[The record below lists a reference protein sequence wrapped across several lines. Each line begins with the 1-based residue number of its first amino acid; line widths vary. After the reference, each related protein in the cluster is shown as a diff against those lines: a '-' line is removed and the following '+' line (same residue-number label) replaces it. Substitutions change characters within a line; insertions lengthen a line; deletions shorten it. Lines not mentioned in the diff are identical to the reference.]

1 MNYNLRIKK
10 TANRL
15 KEVKM
20 TAKLMLESNQLRRA
34 KTADRLILL
43 KDQAALQKVRFQMR
57 LYVNT

>member
-1 MNYNLRIKK
+1 MNYNLRTKK

-57 LYVNT
+57 RYVNT

>member
-20 TAKLMLESNQLRRA
+20 TAKLISESNQLRRA

-57 LYVNT
+57 RYVNT

>member
-57 LYVNT
+57 RYVNT

>member
-1 MNYNLRIKK
+1 VNYNLRIKK

-20 TAKLMLESNQLRRA
+20 TAKLMLESNQMRRA

-43 KDQAALQKVRFQMR
+43 KDQAAFQKVRFQMR
-57 LYVNT
+57 RYVNT

>member
-20 TAKLMLESNQLRRA
+20 TAKLMSESNQLRRA

-57 LYVNT
+57 RYVNT